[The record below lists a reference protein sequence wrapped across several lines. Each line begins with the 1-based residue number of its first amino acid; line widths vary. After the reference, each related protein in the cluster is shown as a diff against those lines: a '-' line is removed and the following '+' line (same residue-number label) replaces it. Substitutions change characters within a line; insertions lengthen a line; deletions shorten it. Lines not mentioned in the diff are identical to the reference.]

1 VPPSLR
7 RSTAD
12 STTPGPRTTPDDP
25 ADATD
30 GVGVT
35 GAPNTHPGVLAS
47 GHRGSDPGHM
57 TSVYA
62 YGTAHAV
69 VMVGSFGVGG
79 LQPRQIGPA
88 HATIGRV
95 SGQSRKAL
103 CGAYV
108 SLDEQQPWPP
118 EGYDDQQLCDSC
130 AELAS
135 L

>member
-1 VPPSLR
+1 
-7 RSTAD
+7 
-12 STTPGPRTTPDDP
+12 
-25 ADATD
+25 
-30 GVGVT
+30 
-35 GAPNTHPGVLAS
+35 
-47 GHRGSDPGHM
+47 M

-69 VMVGSFGVGG
+69 VMVGSFGAEG
-79 LQPRQIGPA
+79 LTPRQIGPA

-108 SLDEQQPWPP
+108 SMDEQLPWPP
-118 EGYDDQQLCDSC
+118 DGYGDGQLCAQC

>member
-1 VPPSLR
+1 
-7 RSTAD
+7 
-12 STTPGPRTTPDDP
+12 
-25 ADATD
+25 
-30 GVGVT
+30 
-35 GAPNTHPGVLAS
+35 
-47 GHRGSDPGHM
+47 M

-69 VMVGSFGVGG
+69 VMVGSFGAAEG

-108 SLDEQQPWPP
+108 SIDDQLPWPP
-118 EGYDDQQLCDSC
+118 ESYSDDQLCASC
-130 AELAS
+130 AALAEL
-135 L
+135 

>member
-1 VPPSLR
+1 
-7 RSTAD
+7 
-12 STTPGPRTTPDDP
+12 
-25 ADATD
+25 
-30 GVGVT
+30 
-35 GAPNTHPGVLAS
+35 
-47 GHRGSDPGHM
+47 M

-69 VMVGSFGVGG
+69 VMVGSFNGEG
-79 LQPRQIGPA
+79 LTPRQIGPA

-108 SLDEQQPWPP
+108 TIDDQLPWPP
-118 EGYDDQQLCDSC
+118 EGYEDQQLCVDC
-130 AELAS
+130 AALAT

>member
-1 VPPSLR
+1 MAP
-7 RSTAD
+7 
-12 STTPGPRTTPDDP
+12 
-25 ADATD
+25 
-30 GVGVT
+30 
-35 GAPNTHPGVLAS
+35 APNTHPAVLAP
-47 GHRGSDPGHM
+47 GGGGSDPDDM

-108 SLDEQQPWPP
+108 SIDEQQPWPP
-118 EGYDDQQLCDSC
+118 EGYEDQQLCPTC
-130 AELAS
+130 AELAA

>member
-1 VPPSLR
+1 MHR
-7 RSTAD
+7 RMLPLL
-12 STTPGPRTTPDDP
+12 PGR
-25 ADATD
+25 
-30 GVGVT
+30 
-35 GAPNTHPGVLAS
+35 
-47 GHRGSDPGHM
+47 RGDLDKLL
-57 TSVYA
+57 
-62 YGTAHAV
+62 
-69 VMVGSFGVGG
+69 GG

-118 EGYDDQQLCDSC
+118 EGYDDQQLCASC
-130 AELAS
+130 AELAA